1 MYEFVADQV
10 FGLNGLVNLSN
21 IVFIAAYS
29 VRSVLWLRI
38 LAVVGEG
45 LTLPYYY
52 YQDDK
57 LWPPIYWGAAFMA
70 INAIRIVGIAL
81 ERRPVVLNDEE
92 EELHRLAFS
101 SIDKREFLRLVNM
114 VQWIDCSPGEVILK
128 KGQQV
133 SEAVVLVSGE
143 LEAVLGNTRMAL
155 HPGQLIGDV
164 SVYSGL
170 ASAVDVVARSPAV
183 LAKWDLEHLRE
194 FTASRPE
201 LRANFL
207 RIVSAD
213 LAAKLRDMMASS
225 FSAEQIASA
234 PPPGGA

>member
-1 MYEFVADQV
+1 MYEFVAGQV

-52 YQDDK
+52 YQDEK
-57 LWPPIYWGAAFMA
+57 LWPPIYWGAAFMV

-81 ERRPVVLNDEE
+81 ERRPVVLNDDE

-101 SIDKREFLRLVNM
+101 SIDKREFLRLVNI
-114 VQWIDCSPGEVILK
+114 VQWLDCSPGEIILK

-133 SEAVVLVSGE
+133 SDAIVLVSGDV
-143 LEAVLGNTRMAL
+143 EAVLGSKTRMAL
-155 HPGQLIGDV
+155 RPGQLIGDAGA
-164 SVYSGL
+164 YSGL
-170 ASAVDVVARSPAV
+170 VSPVEVVARGPAI
-183 LAKWDLEHLRE
+183 LAKWG
-194 FTASRPE
+194 P
-201 LRANFL
+201 
-207 RIVSAD
+207 
-213 LAAKLRDMMASS
+213 AAPQRVHG
-225 FSAEQIASA
+225 E
-234 PPPGGA
+234 PT